1 MNYLITGGTGLI
13 GQALIKSIN
22 TDKNTVTV
30 LTRNIKSASLAIN
43 KKVQFI
49 DKLLLTSIESTDIV
63 INLAGEPIAD
73 KRWSPEQKNRICQSR
88 WDITDEIAQL
98 ISIAEKPP
106 SLLISG
112 SAIGVYGRQNSQ
124 AIDETFKDFHQEFT
138 HEVCAKWEEK
148 ALIACSEN
156 TRVAL
161 LRTGIVL
168 DKSSGALAKMLLP
181 FKLGVGGKISQ
192 GDQVMSWVHID
203 DMVSAILHV
212 IDNDN
217 LSGPINMTSPN
228 AVTNEVFSK
237 ALSKSLHRPSLF
249 TTPAPLLKLIFGEMA
264 ELLLYGQNVV
274 PQKLLNSG
282 FVFKHNKIE
291 AALTDLLQ

>member
-1 MNYLITGGTGLI
+1 M
-13 GQALIKSIN
+13 
-22 TDKNTVTV
+22 
-30 LTRNIKSASLAIN
+30 
-43 KKVQFI
+43 
-49 DKLLLTSIESTDIV
+49 
-63 INLAGEPIAD
+63 
-73 KRWSPEQKNRICQSR
+73 
-88 WDITDEIAQL
+88 
-98 ISIAEKPP
+98 
-106 SLLISG
+106 
-112 SAIGVYGRQNSQ
+112 
-124 AIDETFKDFHQEFT
+124 DETFRDFHQEFT

-148 ALIACSEN
+148 ALLACSAN

-181 FKLGVGGKISQ
+181 FKLSVGGKISK
-192 GDQVMSWVHID
+192 GDQIMSWVHID
-203 DMVSAILHV
+203 DMVSAILHI

-217 LSGPINMTSPN
+217 LSGPVNMTSPN